1 MGGEKEMSIFKI
13 QKKDGIKKVQSSK
26 SKQQASRTVQQL
38 LDIQKI
44 ENNVIQNTNGCKY
57 YIRIAPKN
65 INILTNEFL
74 LNEILNLKAILNMID
89 SIEILVVDKVER
101 LEDNKSYIADLI
113 NESTDEVIKM
123 LLKRDL
129 ESLKQLESEK
139 GSSREFYIV
148 VPFKTEDAQSKQTV
162 INIQQ
167 VLDERGF
174 TVLSCDKKVLK
185 NMLQVYLERNFSGE
199 AIRDLDI

>member
-1 MGGEKEMSIFKI
+1 MSIFKI
-13 QKKDGIKKVQSSK
+13 QKKDGIMKVQSNK
-26 SKQQASRTVQQL
+26 FKQQASKTVQQL
-38 LDIQKI
+38 LDIRRI
-44 ENNVIQNTNGCKY
+44 ENNVIENTNGCKY

-113 NESTDEVIKM
+113 NESNDEVIKM

-129 ESLKQLESEK
+129 ESLKQLESER

-148 VPFKTEDAQSKQTV
+148 VPFRSEDAQSKQAV

-167 VLDERGF
+167 VLNERGF

-199 AIRDLDI
+199 VIKDLDI

>member
-1 MGGEKEMSIFKI
+1 MSIFKI
-13 QKKDGIKKVQSSK
+13 QKKDGNIKVQNSK
-26 SKQQASRTVQQL
+26 TKQQASRTVQEL
-38 LDIQKI
+38 LDIHGI
-44 ENNVIQNTNGCKY
+44 EDNVITNTNYFKY

-74 LNEILNLKAILNMID
+74 LNEILNLKAVLNIID

-101 LEDNKSYIADLI
+101 LEDNKNYITDLI
-113 NESTDEVIKM
+113 NESADEVTKM
-123 LLKRDL
+123 LLERDL

-139 GSSREFYIV
+139 GSSREFYII
-148 VPFKTEDAQSKQTV
+148 VPFKIDDAQSKQTV

-167 VLDERGF
+167 VLEDRGF

-199 AIRDLDI
+199 VIKDFDI

>member
-1 MGGEKEMSIFKI
+1 MSILTI
-13 QKKDGIKKVQSSK
+13 QKKDGKMKVQPNRA
-26 SKQQASRTVQQL
+26 KQQASRTVQEL
-38 LDIQKI
+38 LDIHGI
-44 ENNVIQNTNGCKY
+44 EDNVITNTNYCKY

-74 LNEILNLKAILNMID
+74 LNEILNLKIVLNIIN

-101 LEDNKSYIADLI
+101 LEDNKNYIVDLI
-113 NESTDEVIKM
+113 NESTEEVTRM
-123 LLKRDL
+123 LLERDL

-139 GSSREFYIV
+139 GSSREFYII
-148 VPFKTEDAQSKQTV
+148 VPFKNEDAQTKQAV

-167 VLDERGF
+167 VLNERGF
-174 TVLSCDKKVLK
+174 TVLSCDKQVLK

-199 AIRDLDI
+199 VIKDFDI

>member
-1 MGGEKEMSIFKI
+1 MSIFKI

-74 LNEILNLKAILNMID
+74 LNEILNLKAILNMIE

>member
-1 MGGEKEMSIFKI
+1 MSIFKI
-13 QKKDGIKKVQSSK
+13 QKKDGNIKVQNSK
-26 SKQQASRTVQQL
+26 TKQQASRTVQEL
-38 LDIQKI
+38 LDIHGI
-44 ENNVIQNTNGCKY
+44 EDNIITNTNYFKY
-57 YIRIAPKN
+57 YIRIVPKN

-74 LNEILNLKAILNMID
+74 LNEILNLKAVLNIID

-101 LEDNKSYIADLI
+101 LEDNKNYITDLI
-113 NESTDEVIKM
+113 NESADEVTKM
-123 LLKRDL
+123 LLERDL

-139 GSSREFYIV
+139 GSSREFYII
-148 VPFKTEDAQSKQTV
+148 VPFKIDDAQSKQTV

-167 VLDERGF
+167 VLEDRGF

-199 AIRDLDI
+199 VIKDFDI

>member
-1 MGGEKEMSIFKI
+1 MSILTI
-13 QKKDGIKKVQSSK
+13 QKKDGKMKVQPNRA
-26 SKQQASRTVQQL
+26 KQQASRTVQEL
-38 LDIQKI
+38 LDIHGI
-44 ENNVIQNTNGCKY
+44 EDNVITNTNYCKY

-74 LNEILNLKAILNMID
+74 LNEILNLKTVLNIIN

-101 LEDNKSYIADLI
+101 LEDNKNYIVDLI
-113 NESTDEVIKM
+113 NESTEEVTRM
-123 LLKRDL
+123 LLERDL

-139 GSSREFYIV
+139 GSSREFYII
-148 VPFKTEDAQSKQTV
+148 VPFKNEDVQTKQAV

-167 VLDERGF
+167 VLNERGF

-199 AIRDLDI
+199 VIKDFDI

>member
-1 MGGEKEMSIFKI
+1 MSIFKI
-13 QKKDGIKKVQSSK
+13 QKKDGIEKVQSSK

-38 LDIQKI
+38 LDIRRI
-44 ENNVIQNTNGCKY
+44 ENNVIENTNGCKY

-74 LNEILNLKAILNMID
+74 LNEILNLKAILNIID

-101 LEDNKSYIADLI
+101 LEDNKNYILDLI
-113 NESTDEVIKM
+113 NESTNEVTRM

-139 GSSREFYIV
+139 GSSREFYII
-148 VPFKTEDAQSKQTV
+148 VPFKNEDAQSKQAV

-167 VLDERGF
+167 ALEERDF
-174 TVLSCDKKVLK
+174 TVLSCDKQVLK

-199 AIRDLDI
+199 VIKDLDI

>member
-1 MGGEKEMSIFKI
+1 MSIFKI

>member
-1 MGGEKEMSIFKI
+1 MSIFKI

-38 LDIQKI
+38 LDIRRI
-44 ENNVIQNTNGCKY
+44 ENNVIENTNGCKY

-74 LNEILNLKAILNMID
+74 LNEILNLKAILNIID

-101 LEDNKSYIADLI
+101 LEDNKSYIANLI

-123 LLKRDL
+123 LLERDL
-129 ESLKQLESEK
+129 QSLKQLESEK

-148 VPFKTEDAQSKQTV
+148 VPFKTEDAQSKQAV

-199 AIRDLDI
+199 VIKDLDI